1 MPQLVPG
8 VPLQLMVPVHVHV
21 FKCVLRHSALPRW
34 DSPQLAPGGLSARY
48 SSHTVSMR
56 THEKK
61 VACLLLVGVNDC
73 EVCSTCEN
81 THATLVLLLAP
92 CKLVTWL
99 LFFGFRLSEA
109 CGSQQY
115 PHQHEEFKSRSNH
128 QDGCWRW

>member
-1 MPQLVPG
+1 MSQTMPQLVPG

-61 VACLLLVGVNDC
+61 VLLSATGRCERLRGVLDLR
-73 EVCSTCEN
+73 EHTCYARSL
-81 THATLVLLLAP
+81 TGSLQARHLASLLRVSA
-92 CKLVTWL
+92 
-99 LFFGFRLSEA
+99 
-109 CGSQQY
+109 Q
-115 PHQHEEFKSRSNH
+115 
-128 QDGCWRW
+128 

>member
-1 MPQLVPG
+1 MSQTMPQLVPG

-61 VACLLLVGVNDC
+61 VLP
-73 EVCSTCEN
+73 VCY
-81 THATLVLLLAP
+81 
-92 CKLVTWL
+92 W
-99 LFFGFRLSEA
+99 
-109 CGSQQY
+109 
-115 PHQHEEFKSRSNH
+115 
-128 QDGCWRW
+128 

>member
-1 MPQLVPG
+1 MSQTMPQLVPG

-61 VACLLLVGVNDC
+61 VLPVCYPVLVGVNDLR
-73 EVCSTCEN
+73 EHTCYARSL
-81 THATLVLLLAP
+81 TGSLQARHLASLLRVSA
-92 CKLVTWL
+92 
-99 LFFGFRLSEA
+99 
-109 CGSQQY
+109 Q
-115 PHQHEEFKSRSNH
+115 
-128 QDGCWRW
+128 